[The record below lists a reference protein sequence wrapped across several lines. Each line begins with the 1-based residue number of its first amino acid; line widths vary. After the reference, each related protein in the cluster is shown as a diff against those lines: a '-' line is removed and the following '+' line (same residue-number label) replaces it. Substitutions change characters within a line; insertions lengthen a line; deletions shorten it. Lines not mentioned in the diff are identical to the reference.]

1 MRLAHNKKKDFI
13 NQSEF
18 IIWCKKI
25 KSFKKKITK
34 HTSDTTEQ
42 QKTSSV

>member
-13 NQSEF
+13 NQSEL

-25 KSFKKKITK
+25 KSFKKNNQTYI
-34 HTSDTTEQ
+34 
-42 QKTSSV
+42 